1 MKQKILEALKAKFQG
16 SNANVLSRIADKLA
30 KTATTEE
37 QVNTAVAGVTQEL
50 LEVIESYG
58 DSRATEAQQ
67 TAVQNYESKYGLKEG
82 KPTANGGVTSA
93 PKQQSEPA
101 KPQDGGA
108 DDVPAWA
115 KALLDANKSLT
126 ERLNK
131 MDTERTT
138 TSRKQ
143 QLAQI
148 TAKLPEKFRKSYDRI
163 SVDALTDEQFSS
175 LTQEVTTEVEGLVS
189 DLKAKGAIFGRPS
202 AASGKSNGNELTK
215 EQEAAIAARDGKASS
230 DGQPF

>member
-1 MKQKILEALKAKFQG
+1 MKQKILEALKAKFTG
-16 SNANVLSRIADKLA
+16 SNANVLSRIAEKLA

-37 QVNTAVAGVTQEL
+37 QVTSAVAGVTQEL

-67 TAVQNYESKYGLKEG
+67 TAVQNYETKYGLKEG
-82 KPTANGGVTSA
+82 KPTTNGGTPAA
-93 PKQQSEPA
+93 PKPLSEPT
-101 KPQDGGA
+101 KPNDGGA
-108 DDVPAWA
+108 NDVPAWA

-163 SVDALTDEQFSS
+163 TVDNLTDEQFSS

-189 DLKAKGAIFGRPS
+189 DLKAKGAVFGRPS

-215 EQEAAIAARDGKASS
+215 EQQAAIAAREGDTSTE
-230 DGQPF
+230 GQPF

>member
-1 MKQKILEALKAKFQG
+1 MKQKILEALKAKFTG
-16 SNANVLSRIADKLA
+16 SNANVLSRIAEKLA

-37 QVNTAVAGVTQEL
+37 QVTSAVAGVTQEL

-67 TAVQNYESKYGLKEG
+67 TAVQNYETKYGLKEG
-82 KPTANGGVTSA
+82 KPTTNGGTPAA
-93 PKQQSEPA
+93 PKPLSEPT
-101 KPQDGGA
+101 KPNDGGA
-108 DDVPAWA
+108 NDVPAWA

-163 SVDALTDEQFSS
+163 TVDNLTDEQFSS

-189 DLKAKGAIFGRPS
+189 DLKAKGAVFGRPS
-202 AASGKSNGNELTK
+202 AASGKSNGNELSK
-215 EQEAAIAARDGKASS
+215 EQQAAIAAREGSASTE
-230 DGQPF
+230 GQPF

>member
-1 MKQKILEALKAKFQG
+1 MKQKILEALKAKFTG
-16 SNANVLSRIADKLA
+16 SNANVLSRIAEKLA

-37 QVNTAVAGVTQEL
+37 QVTSAVAGVTQEL
-50 LEVIESYG
+50 LEAIESYG

-67 TAVQNYESKYGLKEG
+67 TAVQNYETKYGLKEG
-82 KPTANGGVTSA
+82 KPTTNGGTPAA
-93 PKQQSEPA
+93 PKPQSEPA
-101 KPQDGGA
+101 KPTDGGA
-108 DDVPAWA
+108 NDVPAWA

-163 SVDALTDEQFSS
+163 TVDNLTDEQFSS

-189 DLKAKGAIFGRPS
+189 DLKAKGAVFGRPS

-215 EQEAAIAARDGKASS
+215 EQQAAIAAREGSTS
-230 DGQPF
+230 TEGQPF

>member
-1 MKQKILEALKAKFQG
+1 MKQKILEALKAKFTG
-16 SNANVLSRIADKLA
+16 SNANVLSRIAEKLA

-37 QVNTAVAGVTQEL
+37 KVTSAVAGVTQEL

-67 TAVQNYESKYGLKEG
+67 TAVQNYETKHGLKEG
-82 KPTANGGVTSA
+82 KPTPNGGTPA
-93 PKQQSEPA
+93 PKPQSEPA
-101 KPQDGGA
+101 KPNDGGA
-108 DDVPAWA
+108 NDVPAWA

-163 SVDALTDEQFSS
+163 TVDNLTDEQFSS

-189 DLKAKGAIFGRPS
+189 DLKAKGAVFGRPS

-215 EQEAAIAARDGKASS
+215 EQQAAIAAREGSTS
-230 DGQPF
+230 TEGQPF

>member
-37 QVNTAVAGVTQEL
+37 QANTAVAGVTQEL

-82 KPTANGGVTSA
+82 KPTANGGVQAA

-143 QLAQI
+143 TSHTKLMRNFNTNQTKRQPCFMAQ
-148 TAKLPEKFRKSYDRI
+148 TAW
-163 SVDALTDEQFSS
+163 SS
-175 LTQEVTTEVEGLVS
+175 FVLCCET
-189 DLKAKGAIFGRPS
+189 
-202 AASGKSNGNELTK
+202 
-215 EQEAAIAARDGKASS
+215 
-230 DGQPF
+230 